1 MRHALALALALL
13 SYAPAG
19 ALDRFEVQVY
29 EGELN
34 DPGQVG
40 LEAHANFT
48 ARGERAAAY
57 PGETPPHHAFRLTL
71 EPALGVTS
79 WLELGAYL
87 QTQAAPGR
95 GYRLEGGKLRVK
107 LIAPHGQTG
116 LFYGVNVEVGRVSKA
131 VEQEGWA
138 NEVRPILGWTDG
150 TWLLAVNPIFGSA
163 LSGPQKLR
171 LDLEPAAKVSWNTG
185 RGFALGA
192 EWYAEL
198 GFVDALLPPGR
209 QAHYLLAVL
218 DLIEAAGGEKKS
230 PWELNLAVGGG
241 VTSAA
246 DQELLVKA
254 IVGRAF

>member
-1 MRHALALALALL
+1 MRNALAAALALL
-13 SYAPAG
+13 ASAPAA

-29 EGELN
+29 QGELN
-34 DPGQVG
+34 EPGQLG

-48 ARGERAAAY
+48 ARGERTPAF

-71 EPALGVTS
+71 EPALGVLS

-95 GYRLEGGKLRVK
+95 GYRLVGGKLRVK
-107 LIAPHGQTG
+107 LIAPHGDTG
-116 LFYGVNVEVGRVSKA
+116 PFYGVNVEVGRVSRA
-131 VEQEGWA
+131 VEEEGWA
-138 NEVRPILGWTDG
+138 NEVRPIVGWSDG
-150 TWLLAVNPIFGSA
+150 TWAVALNPIFGSA

-171 LDLEPAAKVSWNTG
+171 LDLEPAAKVSWNT
-185 RGFALGA
+185 RLGFALGV
-192 EWYAEL
+192 EGYAEL
-198 GFVDALLPPGR
+198 GFVDALLPWSR
-209 QAHYLLAVL
+209 QAYYLLAVL
-218 DLIEAAGGEKKS
+218 DLAEAPGSPKS

-246 DQELLVKA
+246 DQQLLVKA

>member
-1 MRHALALALALL
+1 MRNALALTLALL
-13 SYAPAG
+13 SPAPAV

-29 EGELN
+29 QGELN
-34 DPGQVG
+34 DPGQLG

-57 PGETPPHHAFRLTL
+57 PGETPPRHAFRLTL

-87 QTQAAPGR
+87 LTQAAPGR

-107 LIAPHGQTG
+107 LIAPHGETG
-116 LFYGVNVEVGRVSKA
+116 PFYGLNLEVGRASKA
-131 VEQEGWA
+131 VEEQGWA
-138 NEVRPILGWTDG
+138 NEVRPIVGWTDG
-150 TWLLAVNPIFGSA
+150 AWLLAVNPIFGSA

-171 LDLEPAAKVSWNTG
+171 VDLEPAAKVSWNTG

-198 GFVDALLPPGR
+198 GFVDALLPWSR
-209 QAHYLLAVL
+209 QAHYLLAAL
-218 DLIEAAGGEKKS
+218 DLAEAAGREKS
-230 PWELNLAVGGG
+230 PWEINLAVGGG
-241 VTSAA
+241 VTAAA
-246 DQELLVKA
+246 DQQLLVKA

>member
-1 MRHALALALALL
+1 MRHALAAALALL
-13 SYAPAG
+13 SATPAA

-34 DPGQVG
+34 DPGQMG
-40 LEAHANFT
+40 LEAHTNFT

-71 EPALGVTS
+71 EPALGVTP

-87 QTQAAPGR
+87 MTQAAPGH

-107 LIAPHGQTG
+107 LIAPHGETG
-116 LFYGVNVEVGRVSKA
+116 PFHGLNVEVGRVTRA
-131 VEQEGWA
+131 VEEQAWA
-138 NEVRPILGWTDG
+138 SEVRPILGWTDG
-150 TWLLAVNPIFGSA
+150 RWLLVVNPIFGSA

-171 LDLEPAAKVSWNTG
+171 LDFEPAAKASWNTG
-185 RGFALGA
+185 LGFALGA
-192 EWYAEL
+192 EWYGEL
-198 GFVDALLPPGR
+198 GFVDALLPWSR
-209 QAHYLLAVL
+209 QTHTLLAVV
-218 DLIEAAGGEKKS
+218 DLAEVPGRAKI

-246 DQELLVKA
+246 DQQLLVKV